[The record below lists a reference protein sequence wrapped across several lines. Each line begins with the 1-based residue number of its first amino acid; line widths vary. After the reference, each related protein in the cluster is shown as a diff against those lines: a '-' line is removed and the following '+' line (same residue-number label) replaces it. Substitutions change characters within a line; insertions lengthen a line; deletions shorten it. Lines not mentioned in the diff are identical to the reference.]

1 VVNRDTT
8 TELLIGGGA
17 LLLAAVGG
25 IFLWRTWQG
34 RRADDGWQE
43 EAVPAHATTAAP
55 AMPAGANSER
65 DDLLRRIAALD
76 DAFDAGQLPEAD
88 YRPQREEL
96 KRRLASVW
104 ASKQ

>member
-1 VVNRDTT
+1 VANRDTT

-25 IFLWRTWQG
+25 VFLWRYWQG
-34 RRADDGWQE
+34 RRADDDWD
-43 EAVPAHATTAAP
+43 EAPAYATAAP
-55 AMPAGANSER
+55 TPPALVNSER

-88 YRPQREEL
+88 YRAQREEL
-96 KRRLASVW
+96 KQRLAAVW
-104 ASKQ
+104 RR